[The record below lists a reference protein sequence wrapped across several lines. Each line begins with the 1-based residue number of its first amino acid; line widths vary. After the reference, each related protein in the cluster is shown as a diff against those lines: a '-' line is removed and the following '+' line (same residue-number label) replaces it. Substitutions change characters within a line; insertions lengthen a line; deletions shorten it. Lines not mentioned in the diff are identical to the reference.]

1 MPFRSEWGW
10 FRVGLFDLLPYGFCL
25 AAACLGAS
33 RRGAFMTRLV
43 RIAALLSVWCAGVF
57 ASPPRSTMAFA
68 HKSGLVIRAAA
79 LPRLHGAFRSQ
90 TRKLSNLQIAK
101 GSISTL
107 YQAKGRTEESLKAF
121 APRLAAK
128 KFELDVALLL
138 KLEAERKEA
147 QTLASEL
154 QAERN
159 SKSKMIGMMKGK
171 GEDTTAIMAEVDG
184 LKAKTSEAEERE
196 KTVSQQIED
205 FLAQVPNAPHETA
218 PVGNDEADNVEVSKW
233 GDIPS
238 FDFPIKDHVDIGEGI
253 NGIDFAA
260 GSKISGARFVTLAGP
275 VAHMH
280 RALVQLMLDTH
291 TLEHGY
297 KEMYVPYI
305 VNEESLYGTGQLPK
319 FAEDLFMTR
328 HQDRNFYLIP
338 TAEVPITS
346 TAHQ

>member
-1 MPFRSEWGW
+1 
-10 FRVGLFDLLPYGFCL
+10 
-25 AAACLGAS
+25 
-33 RRGAFMTRLV
+33 
-43 RIAALLSVWCAGVF
+43 
-57 ASPPRSTMAFA
+57 MAFA

-205 FLAQVPNAPHETA
+205 FLALVPNAPHETA